1 MEIWDAYDRQGAKTG
16 TDLIR
21 GEKIGEGLY
30 HLVCEVVVR
39 HADGEY
45 LLLQRDFRKE
55 AYPGFEEIGAGGSAL
70 KGETPL
76 QGAVRELR
84 EESGIEA
91 GELEELYRIVS
102 DRSHAIHHGYL
113 CVTDAPK
120 DSIVLQE
127 GETIGYRW
135 IGREELIAFFDSD
148 ACILAQRERLKEY
161 MDSIRSSAGSMVTVP
176 SKET

>member
-45 LLLQRDFRKE
+45 LLLQRDFSKE

-161 MDSIRSSAGSMVTVP
+161 MDSIRFSAGSMVAVP
-176 SKET
+176 PKET

>member
-21 GEKIGEGLY
+21 GEEIGEGLY

-39 HADGEY
+39 HVDGDY
-45 LLLQRDFRKE
+45 LLMRRDYRKE
-55 AYPGFEEIGAGGSAL
+55 VYPGMEEIGAGGSAL

-76 QGAVRELR
+76 KGARRELR
-84 EESGIEA
+84 EETGIEA
-91 GELEELYRIVS
+91 EELEELYCVVN

-135 IGREELIAFFDSD
+135 IGREELIAFYDSEE
-148 ACILAQRERLKEY
+148 CTPGMRERLKGY
-161 MDSIRSSAGSMVTVP
+161 IASIR
-176 SKET
+176 

>member
-70 KGETPL
+70 K
-76 QGAVRELR
+76 ELR

-148 ACILAQRERLKEY
+148 RCISAQKERLKGFL
-161 MDSIRSSAGSMVTVP
+161 DSIR
-176 SKET
+176 

>member
-84 EESGIEA
+84 DLKPVEMKAS
-91 GELEELYRIVS
+91 
-102 DRSHAIHHGYL
+102 YL
-113 CVTDAPK
+113 RNT
-120 DSIVLQE
+120 
-127 GETIGYRW
+127 
-135 IGREELIAFFDSD
+135 
-148 ACILAQRERLKEY
+148 
-161 MDSIRSSAGSMVTVP
+161 
-176 SKET
+176 

>member
-1 MEIWDAYDRQGAKTG
+1 MEERLSMEVWDAYDRQGVKAG

-21 GEKIGEGLY
+21 GEEIGEGLY

-39 HADGEY
+39 HVDGDY

-55 AYPGFEEIGAGGSAL
+55 VYPGFEEIGTGGSAL

-76 QGAVRELR
+76 QGALRELR

-91 GELEELYRIVS
+91 RELEELYRVVN

-113 CVTDAPK
+113 CVTDVSK

-135 IGREELIAFFDSD
+135 IDREKLIDFYESD
-148 ACILAQRERLKEY
+148 ACTSGMKERLKEY
-161 MDSIRSSAGSMVTVP
+161 MDSLRDGN
-176 SKET
+176 

>member
-1 MEIWDAYDRQGAKTG
+1 MEIWDAYDRQGMKTG

-30 HLVCEVVVR
+30 HLVCEIVVR
-39 HADGEY
+39 HVDGDY

-76 QGAVRELR
+76 QGALRELR

-91 GELEELYRIVS
+91 GELEELYRIVK
-102 DRSHAIHHGYL
+102 DGSHAIHHGYL

-120 DSIVLQE
+120 TSVELQE
-127 GETIGYRW
+127 GETISYRW
-135 IGREELIAFFDSD
+135 VAREELIAFFDSD
-148 ACILAQRERLKEY
+148 RCIPPQRERLKGY
-161 MDSIRSSAGSMVTVP
+161 MDSIR
-176 SKET
+176 

>member
-1 MEIWDAYDRQGAKTG
+1 MEIWDAYDRQGTKTG

-21 GEKIGEGLY
+21 GEEIGEGLY

-39 HADGEY
+39 HVDGDY

-76 QGAVRELR
+76 QGARRELR

-91 GELEELYRIVS
+91 GELEELYRTVS

-120 DSIVLQE
+120 TSVALQE
-127 GETIGYRW
+127 CETIGYRL

-148 ACILAQRERLKEY
+148 RCISAQKERLKGFL
-161 MDSIRSSAGSMVTVP
+161 DSIR
-176 SKET
+176 

>member
-55 AYPGFEEIGAGGSAL
+55 AYPGFE
-70 KGETPL
+70 
-76 QGAVRELR
+76 
-84 EESGIEA
+84 
-91 GELEELYRIVS
+91 
-102 DRSHAIHHGYL
+102 
-113 CVTDAPK
+113 AP
-120 DSIVLQE
+120 
-127 GETIGYRW
+127 
-135 IGREELIAFFDSD
+135 
-148 ACILAQRERLKEY
+148 
-161 MDSIRSSAGSMVTVP
+161 
-176 SKET
+176 